1 MKYVVVGGA
10 GFIGSNIVDKLIEQ
24 DHKVVVVDNLSTG
37 KKENISY
44 VGHLKRNVKL
54 CEIDISDTSESESLV
69 EAMKGADTVFLLAA
83 KARVQPSIE
92 EPVEYEQNNTI
103 GTLNVLKCASDA
115 GVRRVVY
122 SASSSAYGDTD
133 KLPSVESDPV
143 NPLSPYGAQKYY
155 GEVMCRMF
163 SQVYGIETVS
173 LRYFNIYGERQNVGG
188 AYAMV
193 IGIFVDQ
200 LLKGGPMTIRGD
212 GEQRRDFTYVGDV
225 VNANILASQS
235 EKVGKGEVINI
246 GNGDNRSINE
256 IADMVGGDRV
266 NIDPVIEPKATL
278 ANNSLA
284 EKLLGWKPTQNI
296 EEWIPKYKK
305 DIGLF
310 DEDNNDENNIWG
322 YETGGEG

>member
-10 GFIGSNIVDKLIEQ
+10 GFIGSNIVDKLVEQ
-24 DHKVVVVDNLSTG
+24 NHEVVVIDNLSTG
-37 KKENISY
+37 KRENINPKVQLEY
-44 VGHLKRNVKL
+44 M
-54 CEIDISDTSESESLV
+54 DISDPKQDKNMTEV
-69 EAMKGADTVFLLAA
+69 MKGADSVFLLAA

-92 EPVEYEQNNTI
+92 NPVEYETNNTI

-122 SASSSAYGDTD
+122 SASSSAYGNTE

-155 GEVMCRMF
+155 GEVMCKMF
-163 SQVYGIETVS
+163 SEVYGLETVS

-200 LLKGGPMTIRGD
+200 LLKGEPMTIRGD

-235 EKVGKGEVINI
+235 EKVGNGEVINI

-256 IADMVGGDRV
+256 IADMIGDNKV
-266 NIDPVIEPKATL
+266 NVDPVIEPPETL
-278 ANNSLA
+278 ADNSKA
-284 EKLLGWKPTQNI
+284 RELLGWEPKGNI
-296 EEWIPKYKK
+296 NTWIPKYKK
-305 DIGLF
+305 EMGL
-310 DEDNNDENNIWG
+310 DV
-322 YETGGEG
+322 

>member
-10 GFIGSNIVDKLIEQ
+10 GFIGSHIVDKLVEQ
-24 DHKVVVVDNLSTG
+24 NHEVVIIDNLSTG
-37 KKENISY
+37 KMENVNPKASVEY
-44 VGHLKRNVKL
+44 
-54 CEIDISDTSESESLV
+54 IDICNVNECSAMV
-69 EAMKGADTVFLLAA
+69 EIMSGADALFLLAA

-92 EPVEYEQNNTI
+92 SPVEYEINNTI

-122 SASSSAYGDTD
+122 SASSSAYGNTE
-133 KLPSVESDPV
+133 KLPSKESDPV

-155 GEVMCRMF
+155 GEVMCKMF
-163 SQVYGIETVS
+163 SEVYGLETVS

-193 IGIFVDQ
+193 IGIFADQ
-200 LLKGGPMTIRGD
+200 KLRGEVMTINGD

-235 EKVGKGEVINI
+235 EKVGNGEVINI
-246 GNGDNRSINE
+246 GNGDNRSIND
-256 IADMVGGDRV
+256 IADMIGGER
-266 NIDPVIEPKATL
+266 IHREPVIEPKETL
-278 ANNSLA
+278 ADNSLA

-296 EEWIPKYKK
+296 EDWVPGYKK
-305 DIGLF
+305 ELGL
-310 DEDNNDENNIWG
+310 DV
-322 YETGGEG
+322 

>member
-10 GFIGSNIVDKLIEQ
+10 GFIGSNIVDKLVEQ
-24 DHKVVVVDNLSTG
+24 NHEVVIIDNLSTG
-37 KKENISY
+37 KMENVNPRASVEY
-44 VGHLKRNVKL
+44 
-54 CEIDISDTSESESLV
+54 IDICNENECSAMV
-69 EAMKGADTVFLLAA
+69 EIMSGADALFLLAA

-92 EPVEYEQNNTI
+92 NPVEYEINNTI

-122 SASSSAYGDTD
+122 SASSSAYGNTE
-133 KLPSVESDPV
+133 KLPSKESDPV

-155 GEVMCRMF
+155 GEVMCKMF
-163 SQVYGIETVS
+163 SEVYGLETVS

-200 LLKGGPMTIRGD
+200 LLNGKPMTIRGD

-235 EKVGKGEVINI
+235 EKVGNGEVINI
-246 GNGDNRSINE
+246 GNGDNRSIND
-256 IADMVGGDRV
+256 IANMIGGDKV
-266 NIDPVIEPKATL
+266 NVEPVIEPKETL

-284 EKLLGWKPTQNI
+284 EELLGWKPTQNI
-296 EEWIPKYKK
+296 EDWIPKYKK
-305 DIGLF
+305 EMGL
-310 DEDNNDENNIWG
+310 DV
-322 YETGGEG
+322 

>member
-24 DHKVVVVDNLSTG
+24 DHKVVVIDNLSTG

-44 VGHLKRNVKL
+44 VGHLKRNVEL

-133 KLPSVESDPV
+133 KLPSVESDAV

-155 GEVMCRMF
+155 GEVMCKMF
-163 SQVYGIETVS
+163 SQVYDIETVS

-235 EKVGKGEVINI
+235 ENVGKGEVINI

-256 IADMVGGDRV
+256 IATMIGGPTV
-266 NIDPVIEPKATL
+266 TISPVIEPKETL
-278 ANNSLA
+278 ADNSLA
-284 EKLLGWKPTQNI
+284 RELLGWKPTGNV
-296 EEWIPKYKK
+296 EKWISEYVKEL
-305 DIGLF
+305 GLS
-310 DEDNNDENNIWG
+310 DDENNIWG
-322 YETGGEG
+322 YESGGEG

>member
-10 GFIGSNIVDKLIEQ
+10 GFIGSNIVDKLVEQ
-24 DHKVVVVDNLSTG
+24 NHEVVIIDNLSTG
-37 KKENISY
+37 KMENVNPRASVEY
-44 VGHLKRNVKL
+44 
-54 CEIDISDTSESESLV
+54 IDICNENECSAMV
-69 EAMKGADTVFLLAA
+69 EIMSGADALFLLAA

-92 EPVEYEQNNTI
+92 NPVEYEINNTI

-122 SASSSAYGDTD
+122 SASSSAYGNTE
-133 KLPSVESDPV
+133 KLPSKESDPV

-155 GEVMCRMF
+155 GEVMCKMF
-163 SQVYGIETVS
+163 SEVYGLETVS

-200 LLKGGPMTIRGD
+200 LLNGKPMTIRGD

-235 EKVGKGEVINI
+235 ENVGNGEVINI
-246 GNGDNRSINE
+246 GNGDNRSIND
-256 IADMVGGDRV
+256 IADMIGGDRV
-266 NIDPVIEPKATL
+266 NVDPVIEPKATL
-278 ANNSLA
+278 ADNSKA

-296 EEWIPKYKK
+296 EDWIPKYKEEM
-305 DIGLF
+305 GLN
-310 DEDNNDENNIWG
+310 E
-322 YETGGEG
+322 

>member
-10 GFIGSNIVDKLIEQ
+10 GFIGSNIVDKLVEQ
-24 DHKVVVVDNLSTG
+24 NHEVVIIDNLSTG
-37 KKENISY
+37 KMENVNPKASIEYLDICDTKESSAM
-44 VGHLKRNVKL
+44 V
-54 CEIDISDTSESESLV
+54 EIMS
-69 EAMKGADTVFLLAA
+69 GADSVFLLAA

-92 EPVEYEQNNTI
+92 NPVDYELNNTI

-122 SASSSAYGDTD
+122 SASSSAYGNTE
-133 KLPSVESDPV
+133 KLPSKESDPV

-155 GEVMCRMF
+155 GEVMCKMF
-163 SQVYGIETVS
+163 SEVYGLETVS

-193 IGIFVDQ
+193 IGIFADQ
-200 LLKGGPMTIRGD
+200 KLKGEVMTINGD

-246 GNGDNRSINE
+246 GNGDNRSIND
-256 IADMVGGDRV
+256 IADMIGGER
-266 NIDPVIEPKATL
+266 IHRDPVIEPTETL
-278 ANNSLA
+278 ADNTKA
-284 EKLLGWKPTQNI
+284 RELLGWKPTQNI
-296 EEWIPKYKK
+296 EDWVPGYKK
-305 DIGLF
+305 ELGL
-310 DEDNNDENNIWG
+310 DV
-322 YETGGEG
+322 

>member
-10 GFIGSNIVDKLIEQ
+10 GFIGSNIVDKLVEQ
-24 DHKVVVVDNLSTG
+24 NHEVVVIDNLSTG
-37 KKENISY
+37 KRENINP
-44 VGHLKRNVKL
+44 KVKL
-54 CEIDISDTSESESLV
+54 EYIDISDPKQDKNMTEV
-69 EAMKGADTVFLLAA
+69 MKGADSVFLLAA

-92 EPVEYEQNNTI
+92 EPVEYEVNNTI

-122 SASSSAYGDTD
+122 SASSSAYGNTE

-155 GEVMCRMF
+155 GEVMCKMF
-163 SQVYGIETVS
+163 SEVYGLETVS

-200 LLKGGPMTIRGD
+200 LLKGEPMTIRGD

-235 EKVGKGEVINI
+235 EKVGNGEVINI

-256 IADMVGGDRV
+256 IADMIGDNKV
-266 NIDPVIEPKATL
+266 NVDPVIEPPETL
-278 ANNSLA
+278 ADNSKA
-284 EKLLGWKPTQNI
+284 RELLGWEPKGNI
-296 EEWIPKYKK
+296 NTWIPKYKK
-305 DIGLF
+305 EMGL
-310 DEDNNDENNIWG
+310 DV
-322 YETGGEG
+322 

>member
-24 DHKVVVVDNLSTG
+24 NHEVVVIDNLSTG
-37 KKENISY
+37 N
-44 VGHLKRNVKL
+44 LTNVNPQAQL
-54 CEIDISDTSESESLV
+54 EYIDISNTDECDNMV
-69 EAMKGADTVFLLAA
+69 EVMNGADTVFLLAA

-92 EPVEYEQNNTI
+92 NPVEYEQNNTI

-115 GVRRVVY
+115 GVKRVVY
-122 SASSSAYGDTD
+122 SASSSAYGNTD

-155 GEVMCRMF
+155 GEVMCKMF
-163 SQVYGIETVS
+163 SEVYGLETVS

-200 LLKGGPMTIRGD
+200 LLNGNPMTITGN

-235 EKVGKGEVINI
+235 ENVGKGEVINI

-256 IADMVGGDRV
+256 LADMIGGDIV
-266 NIDPVIEPKATL
+266 NIAPVIEPRETL
-278 ANNSLA
+278 ANNSKA
-284 EKLLGWKPTQNI
+284 EELLGWKPTQNI
-296 EEWIPKYKK
+296 EDWIPKYKK
-305 DIGLF
+305 DMGL
-310 DEDNNDENNIWG
+310 DV
-322 YETGGEG
+322 

>member
-10 GFIGSNIVDKLIEQ
+10 GFIGSNIVDKLVEQ
-24 DHKVVVVDNLSTG
+24 NHEVVIIDNLSTG
-37 KKENISY
+37 KMENVNPKASIEY
-44 VGHLKRNVKL
+44 L
-54 CEIDISDTSESESLV
+54 DISNTKECPSMV
-69 EAMKGADTVFLLAA
+69 EIMSGADSVFLLAA

-92 EPVEYEQNNTI
+92 NPVEYEMNNTI

-122 SASSSAYGDTD
+122 SASSSAYGNTE

-155 GEVMCRMF
+155 GEVMCKMF
-163 SQVYGIETVS
+163 SEVYGLETVS

-193 IGIFVDQ
+193 IGIFADQ
-200 LLKGGPMTIRGD
+200 KLRGEVMTINGD

-235 EKVGKGEVINI
+235 EKVGNGEVINI
-246 GNGDNRSINE
+246 GNGDNRSIND
-256 IADMVGGDRV
+256 IADMIGGDRV
-266 NIDPVIEPKATL
+266 NVEPVIEPKETL

-296 EEWIPKYKK
+296 EDWVPGYKK
-305 DIGLF
+305 EMGL
-310 DEDNNDENNIWG
+310 DV
-322 YETGGEG
+322 

>member
-10 GFIGSNIVDKLIEQ
+10 GFIGSNIVDKLVEQ
-24 DHKVVVVDNLSTG
+24 NHEVVIIDNLSTG
-37 KKENISY
+37 KMENVNPKASVEY
-44 VGHLKRNVKL
+44 
-54 CEIDISDTSESESLV
+54 IDISNVNECPNMV
-69 EAMKGADTVFLLAA
+69 EIMSGADALFLLAA

-92 EPVEYEQNNTI
+92 NPVEYETNNTI

-122 SASSSAYGDTD
+122 SASSSAYGNTE
-133 KLPSVESDPV
+133 KLPSKESDPI

-155 GEVMCRMF
+155 GEVMCKMF
-163 SQVYGIETVS
+163 SEVYGLETVS

-193 IGIFVDQ
+193 IGIFADQ
-200 LLKGGPMTIRGD
+200 KLRGEVMTINGD

-235 EKVGKGEVINI
+235 EKVGNGEVINI
-246 GNGDNRSINE
+246 GNGDNRSIND
-256 IADMVGGDRV
+256 IADMIGGER
-266 NIDPVIEPKATL
+266 IHREPVIEPKETL
-278 ANNSLA
+278 ADNSLA

-296 EEWIPKYKK
+296 EDWVPGYKK
-305 DIGLF
+305 ELGL
-310 DEDNNDENNIWG
+310 DV
-322 YETGGEG
+322 

>member
-10 GFIGSNIVDKLIEQ
+10 GFIGSNIVDKLVEQ
-24 DHKVVVVDNLSTG
+24 NHEVVVIDNLSTG
-37 KKENISY
+37 KRENINP
-44 VGHLKRNVKL
+44 KVKL
-54 CEIDISDTSESESLV
+54 EYIDISDPKQDKNMTEV
-69 EAMKGADTVFLLAA
+69 MKGADSVFLLAA

-92 EPVEYEQNNTI
+92 EPVEYEVNNTI

-122 SASSSAYGDTD
+122 SASSSAYGNTE

-155 GEVMCRMF
+155 GEVMCKMF
-163 SQVYGIETVS
+163 SEVYGLETVS

-200 LLKGGPMTIRGD
+200 LLNGKPMTIRGD

-235 EKVGKGEVINI
+235 ENVGNGEVINI
-246 GNGDNRSINE
+246 GNGDNRSIND
-256 IADMVGGDRV
+256 IADMIGGDRV
-266 NIDPVIEPKATL
+266 NVDPVIEPKATL
-278 ANNSLA
+278 ADNSKA

-296 EEWIPKYKK
+296 EDWVPGYKK
-305 DIGLF
+305 EMGL
-310 DEDNNDENNIWG
+310 DV
-322 YETGGEG
+322 

>member
-10 GFIGSNIVDKLIEQ
+10 GFIGSHIVDKLVEQ
-24 DHKVVVVDNLSTG
+24 NHEVIIIDNLSTG
-37 KKENISY
+37 KMENVNPKASVEY
-44 VGHLKRNVKL
+44 
-54 CEIDISDTSESESLV
+54 IDISNVNECPNMV
-69 EAMKGADTVFLLAA
+69 EIMSGADALFLLAA

-92 EPVEYEQNNTI
+92 NPVEYETNNTI

-122 SASSSAYGDTD
+122 SASSSAYGNTE

-155 GEVMCRMF
+155 GEVMCKMF
-163 SQVYGIETVS
+163 SEVYGLETVS

-193 IGIFVDQ
+193 IGIFADQ
-200 LLKGGPMTIRGD
+200 KLRGEVMTINGD

-246 GNGDNRSINE
+246 GNGDNRSIND
-256 IADMVGGDRV
+256 IADMIGGER
-266 NIDPVIEPKATL
+266 IHREPVIEPKETL
-278 ANNSLA
+278 ADNSLA

-296 EEWIPKYKK
+296 EDWVPGYKK
-305 DIGLF
+305 ELGL
-310 DEDNNDENNIWG
+310 DV
-322 YETGGEG
+322 

>member
-10 GFIGSNIVDKLIEQ
+10 GFIGSNIVDKLVEQ
-24 DHKVVVVDNLSTG
+24 NHEVVVIDNLSTG
-37 KKENISY
+37 KRENINPKVQLEY
-44 VGHLKRNVKL
+44 M
-54 CEIDISDTSESESLV
+54 DISDPKQDKNMTEV
-69 EAMKGADTVFLLAA
+69 MKGADSVFLLAA

-92 EPVEYEQNNTI
+92 NPVEYETNNTI
-103 GTLNVLKCASDA
+103 GTLNVLKSASDA

-122 SASSSAYGDTD
+122 SASSSAYGNTD

-143 NPLSPYGAQKYY
+143 NPMSPYGAQKYY
-155 GEVMCRMF
+155 GEVMCKMF
-163 SQVYGIETVS
+163 SEVYGLETVS

-200 LLKGGPMTIRGD
+200 LLNGNPMTITGN

-235 EKVGKGEVINI
+235 ENVGKGEVINI

-256 IADMVGGDRV
+256 LADMIGGDIV
-266 NIDPVIEPKATL
+266 NIAPVIEPRETL
-278 ANNSLA
+278 ANNSKA
-284 EKLLGWKPTQNI
+284 EELLGWKPTQNI
-296 EEWIPKYKK
+296 EDWIPKYKK
-305 DIGLF
+305 DMGL
-310 DEDNNDENNIWG
+310 DV
-322 YETGGEG
+322 

>member
-10 GFIGSNIVDKLIEQ
+10 GFIGSHIVDKLVEQ
-24 DHKVVVVDNLSTG
+24 NHEVVIIDNLSTG
-37 KKENISY
+37 KMENVNPKASVEY
-44 VGHLKRNVKL
+44 
-54 CEIDISDTSESESLV
+54 IDISNVNECPNMV
-69 EAMKGADTVFLLAA
+69 EIMSGADALFLLAA

-92 EPVEYEQNNTI
+92 NPVEYETNNTI

-122 SASSSAYGDTD
+122 SASSSAYGNTE
-133 KLPSVESDPV
+133 KLPSVESDPI
-143 NPLSPYGAQKYY
+143 NPMSPYGAQKYY
-155 GEVMCRMF
+155 GEVMCKMF
-163 SQVYGIETVS
+163 SEVYGLETVS

-200 LLKGGPMTIRGD
+200 LLNGKPMTIRGD

-235 EKVGKGEVINI
+235 ENVGNGEVINI
-246 GNGDNRSINE
+246 GNGDNRSIND
-256 IADMVGGDRV
+256 IADMIGGER
-266 NIDPVIEPKATL
+266 IHREPVIEPKETL
-278 ANNSLA
+278 ADNSLA

-296 EEWIPKYKK
+296 EDWVPGYKK
-305 DIGLF
+305 ELGL
-310 DEDNNDENNIWG
+310 DV
-322 YETGGEG
+322 

>member
-10 GFIGSNIVDKLIEQ
+10 GFIGSNIVDKLVEQ
-24 DHKVVVVDNLSTG
+24 NHEVVIIDNLSTG
-37 KKENISY
+37 KMENVNPKASVEY
-44 VGHLKRNVKL
+44 
-54 CEIDISDTSESESLV
+54 IDICNENECSAMV
-69 EAMKGADTVFLLAA
+69 EIMSGADALFLLAA

-92 EPVEYEQNNTI
+92 NPVEYEINNTI

-122 SASSSAYGDTD
+122 SASSSAYGNTE
-133 KLPSVESDPV
+133 KLPSKESDPV

-155 GEVMCRMF
+155 GEVMCKMF
-163 SQVYGIETVS
+163 SEVYGLETVS

-200 LLKGGPMTIRGD
+200 LLNGKPMTIRGD

-235 EKVGKGEVINI
+235 ENVGNGEVINI
-246 GNGDNRSINE
+246 GNGDNRSIND
-256 IADMVGGDRV
+256 IADMIGGDKV
-266 NIDPVIEPKATL
+266 NVDPVIEPKATL
-278 ANNSLA
+278 ADNSKA

-296 EEWIPKYKK
+296 EDWIPKYKK
-305 DIGLF
+305 EMGL
-310 DEDNNDENNIWG
+310 DV
-322 YETGGEG
+322 